1 MRKTHQDL
9 SKNRRSLDT
18 LDLAHDIYQFIDI
31 ATTGKA
37 INQRTEA
44 RHKEH
49 HTITAATS
57 IISTL
62 IQVFSLF
69 VYIQTGKDSISR
81 CQSATNS

>member
-1 MRKTHQDL
+1 MRKIDQDL

-18 LDLAHDIYQFIDI
+18 LDLVHDMYQFIDI

-37 INQRTEA
+37 FNPRTEA

-49 HTITAATS
+49 HTIAAATS
-57 IISTL
+57 ILSTL

-69 VYIQTGKDSISR
+69 VYMQTGRDSISR
-81 CQSATNS
+81 C